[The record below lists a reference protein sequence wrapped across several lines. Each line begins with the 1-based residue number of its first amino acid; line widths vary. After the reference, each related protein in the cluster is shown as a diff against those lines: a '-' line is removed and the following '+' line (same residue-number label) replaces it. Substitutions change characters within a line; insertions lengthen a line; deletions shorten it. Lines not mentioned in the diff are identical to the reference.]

1 MRAPARFPWHLRTPA
16 EYSPCPWGPP
26 ISTQPFQNSGS
37 IRVWGFTAD
46 LTGGSIANSGSIQG
60 NGLVNNAVNNTGT
73 IELIEGTLTLSG
85 SLQNAAGGLLAVD
98 SGSKLFVSSGLAAN
112 LGTINLTGGVFDNNG
127 FALSNSAVI
136 SGYGTFRTGGLT
148 NYSAVIFTGG
158 ASTVNGPVAN
168 AGDIDLGGTSTM
180 VVNNGAGVLAQSSGT
195 LEMGTGA
202 SLSAGSVAITGG
214 ILLADGPAALITA
227 NLVYTS
233 SSASTYQGI
242 LAGAGNTLTVDN
254 PAAVLVLSGSGNSY
268 TGGTFVT
275 AGDLVVTSPGG
286 IESSTALA
294 VGNDLAAFGAVVPA
308 SAAVQPSPV
317 PEPGALALV
326 AFTACIV
333 VLYRKCRR

>member
-1 MRAPARFPWHLRTPA
+1 
-16 EYSPCPWGPP
+16 
-26 ISTQPFQNSGS
+26 
-37 IRVWGFTAD
+37 
-46 LTGGSIANSGSIQG
+46 
-60 NGLVNNAVNNTGT
+60 
-73 IELIEGTLTLSG
+73 
-85 SLQNAAGGLLAVD
+85 
-98 SGSKLFVSSGLAAN
+98 
-112 LGTINLTGGVFDNNG
+112 
-127 FALSNSAVI
+127 
-136 SGYGTFRTGGLT
+136 
-148 NYSAVIFTGG
+148 
-158 ASTVNGPVAN
+158 
-168 AGDIDLGGTSTM
+168 
-180 VVNNGAGVLAQSSGT
+180 
-195 LEMGTGA
+195 MGTGA

-214 ILLADGPAALITA
+214 ILPADGPAALITA

-308 SAAVQPSPV
+308 SAAAQPSPV

>member
-1 MRAPARFPWHLRTPA
+1 
-16 EYSPCPWGPP
+16 
-26 ISTQPFQNSGS
+26 
-37 IRVWGFTAD
+37 
-46 LTGGSIANSGSIQG
+46 
-60 NGLVNNAVNNTGT
+60 
-73 IELIEGTLTLSG
+73 
-85 SLQNAAGGLLAVD
+85 
-98 SGSKLFVSSGLAAN
+98 
-112 LGTINLTGGVFDNNG
+112 
-127 FALSNSAVI
+127 
-136 SGYGTFRTGGLT
+136 
-148 NYSAVIFTGG
+148 
-158 ASTVNGPVAN
+158 
-168 AGDIDLGGTSTM
+168 M

-202 SLSAGSVAITGG
+202 SPAGSVAITGG
-214 ILLADGPAALITA
+214 ILLADGPAALITGQPG
-227 NLVYTS
+227 LHQFIGEHLS
-233 SSASTYQGI
+233 GH

-308 SAAVQPSPV
+308 SAAAQPSPV